1 MSMKPTIPKG
11 TRDYHPEIVLKRNYI
26 IDIIRDV
33 FTKYGY
39 LEIQTPSFEKRETLS
54 GKYGNEGDRLIF
66 NILNSGEKVRKADI
80 KALNENKTT
89 EFINSISEK
98 ALRYDLTVPLARYVS
113 QHQNEIKFP
122 FRRFQIQNVW
132 RADRPQKGRYQEF
145 TQCDADI
152 IGSDSTYL
160 EYEMIQMYS
169 NVFKN
174 LGFQKIQ
181 IKVNHREILSSICR
195 KIELNDNFIDFVT
208 ILDKLNKIGSE
219 KVIYEL
225 KDKLGLKD
233 KFCPLLNQIFESN
246 NSSQALSL
254 INEQF
259 IDNDNSKKAF
269 SELKTLF
276 DLTLNNKFDVLLDLT
291 LARGLDYYTGVIYEV
306 VSITNS
312 EIGSIGGGG
321 RYKNLTERFNANN
334 LSGIGISFGLERIYH
349 LMDDNNLFP
358 EEIKSPNDILVVN
371 FGYEFIHD
379 ISYVV
384 SQLRTL
390 RNVSVYPD
398 FVKLSK
404 QFTYADKNKYS
415 HVLIYG
421 KEEAQEK
428 IIKIKNLK
436 TGEENKHN
444 LDDSITKYK
453 LK

>member
-1 MSMKPTIPKG
+1 MKPTIPKG

-26 IDIIRDV
+26 TDIIRDV

-145 TQCDADI
+145 TQCDADV

-160 EYEMIQMYS
+160 EHEMIQMYS

-195 KIELNDNFIDFVT
+195 KIELSDNFIDFVT

-306 VSITNS
+306 VSLTNS

-358 EEIKSPNDILVVN
+358 DEITSPNDILVIN
-371 FGYEFIHD
+371 FGNEFIHD
-379 ISYVV
+379 ISIIVNE
-384 SQLRTL
+384 LRTE
-390 RNVSVYPD
+390 RNVSIYPD

-404 QFTYADKNKYS
+404 QFTYADKNKYNY
-415 HVLIYG
+415 VLIYG
-421 KEEAQEK
+421 KEEAEEK
-428 IIKIKNLK
+428 VIKIKNLK
-436 TGEENKHN
+436 TGDENKHK
-444 LDDSITKYK
+444 LDDSIKNYK
-453 LK
+453 F

>member
-1 MSMKPTIPKG
+1 MKPTIPKG

-80 KALNENKTT
+80 KALNENKIT

-145 TQCDADI
+145 TQCDADV

-225 KDKLGLKD
+225 KNKLGLKD

-246 NSSQALSL
+246 NSSQSLSL

-306 VSITNS
+306 VSLTNS

-358 EEIKSPNDILVVN
+358 EEITSPNDILIIN
-371 FGYEFIHD
+371 FGNEFIHD
-379 ISYVV
+379 ISFIVNE
-384 SQLRTL
+384 LRTE
-390 RNVSVYPD
+390 RNVSIYPD

-404 QFTYADKNKYS
+404 QFTYADKNKYNY
-415 HVLIYG
+415 VLIYG
-421 KEEAQEK
+421 KEEAEEK
-428 IIKIKNLK
+428 VIKIKNLK
-436 TGEENKHN
+436 TGDENKHK
-444 LDDSITKYK
+444 LDDSIKNYK
-453 LK
+453 F

>member
-26 IDIIRDV
+26 TDIIRDV

-80 KALNENKTT
+80 KALNENKIT

-145 TQCDADI
+145 TQCDADV

-160 EYEMIQMYS
+160 EHEMIQMYS

-195 KIELNDNFIDFVT
+195 KIELSDNFIDFVT

-246 NSSQALSL
+246 NSSHALSL

-306 VSITNS
+306 VSLTNS

-358 EEIKSPNDILVVN
+358 DEITSPNDILVIN
-371 FGYEFIHD
+371 FGNEFIHD
-379 ISYVV
+379 ISIIVNE
-384 SQLRTL
+384 LRTE
-390 RNVSVYPD
+390 RNVSIYPD

-404 QFTYADKNKYS
+404 QFTYADKNKYNY
-415 HVLIYG
+415 VLIYG
-421 KEEAQEK
+421 KEEAEEK

-436 TGEENKHN
+436 TGDENKHK
-444 LDDSITKYK
+444 LDDSIKNYK
-453 LK
+453 F

>member
-26 IDIIRDV
+26 INIIRDV

-145 TQCDADI
+145 TQCDADV

-246 NSSQALSL
+246 NSSQALSI

-276 DLTLNNKFDVLLDLT
+276 DLTLNNKFDILLDLT

-306 VSITNS
+306 VSLTNS

-334 LSGIGISFGLERIYH
+334 LSGIGISFGLERMYH

-358 EEIKSPNDILVVN
+358 EEITSPNDILIIN
-371 FGYEFIHD
+371 FGNEFIHD
-379 ISYVV
+379 ISFIVNE
-384 SQLRTL
+384 LRTE
-390 RNVSVYPD
+390 RNVSIYPD

-404 QFTYADKNKYS
+404 QFTYADKNKYNY
-415 HVLIYG
+415 VLIYG
-421 KEEAQEK
+421 KEEAEEK
-428 IIKIKNLK
+428 VIKIKNLK
-436 TGEENKHN
+436 TGDENKHK
-444 LDDSITKYK
+444 LDDSIKNYK
-453 LK
+453 F

>member
-1 MSMKPTIPKG
+1 MKPTIPKG

-26 IDIIRDV
+26 TDIIRDV

-80 KALNENKTT
+80 KALNENKIT

-145 TQCDADI
+145 TQCDADV

-269 SELKTLF
+269 SELKTLL

-306 VSITNS
+306 VSLTNS

-358 EEIKSPNDILVVN
+358 DEITSPNDILVIN
-371 FGYEFIHD
+371 FGNEFIHD
-379 ISYVV
+379 ISIIVNE
-384 SQLRTL
+384 LRTE
-390 RNVSVYPD
+390 RNVSIYPD

-404 QFTYADKNKYS
+404 QFTYADKNKYNY
-415 HVLIYG
+415 VLIYG
-421 KEEAQEK
+421 KEEAEEK
-428 IIKIKNLK
+428 VIKIKNLK
-436 TGEENKHN
+436 TGDENKHK
-444 LDDSITKYK
+444 LDDSIKNYK
-453 LK
+453 F

>member
-1 MSMKPTIPKG
+1 MKPTIPKG

-26 IDIIRDV
+26 TDIIRDV

-145 TQCDADI
+145 TQCDADV

-195 KIELNDNFIDFVT
+195 KIELSDNFIDFVT

-306 VSITNS
+306 VSLTNS

-358 EEIKSPNDILVVN
+358 DEITSPNDILVIN
-371 FGYEFIHD
+371 FGNEFIHD
-379 ISYVV
+379 ISIIVNE
-384 SQLRTL
+384 LRTE
-390 RNVSVYPD
+390 RNVSIYPD

-404 QFTYADKNKYS
+404 QFTYADKNKYNY
-415 HVLIYG
+415 VLIYG
-421 KEEAQEK
+421 KEEAEEK
-428 IIKIKNLK
+428 VIKIKNLK
-436 TGEENKHN
+436 TGDENKHK
-444 LDDSITKYK
+444 LDDSIKNYK
-453 LK
+453 F

>member
-1 MSMKPTIPKG
+1 MKPTIPKG

-80 KALNENKTT
+80 KALNQNKTT

-145 TQCDADI
+145 TQCDADV
-152 IGSDSTYL
+152 IGSDSTFL
-160 EYEMIQMYS
+160 EHEMIQMYS

-306 VSITNS
+306 VSLTNS

-358 EEIKSPNDILVVN
+358 DEITSPNDILVIN
-371 FGYEFIHD
+371 FGNEFIHD
-379 ISYVV
+379 ISIIVNE
-384 SQLRTL
+384 LRTE
-390 RNVSVYPD
+390 RNVSIYPD

-404 QFTYADKNKYS
+404 QFTYADKNKYNY
-415 HVLIYG
+415 VLIYG
-421 KEEAQEK
+421 KEEAEEK
-428 IIKIKNLK
+428 VIKIKNLK
-436 TGEENKHN
+436 TGDENKHK
-444 LDDSITKYK
+444 LDDSIKNYK
-453 LK
+453 F

>member
-1 MSMKPTIPKG
+1 MSIKPTIPKG

-39 LEIQTPSFEKRETLS
+39 LEIQTPSFEKRETLA

-66 NILNSGEKVRKADI
+66 NILNSGEKVRKADL
-80 KALNENKTT
+80 KALNDNKTT
-89 EFINSISEK
+89 EFINSISDK

-122 FRRFQIQNVW
+122 FKRFQIQNVW

-145 TQCDADI
+145 TQCDADV
-152 IGSDSTYL
+152 IGSDSSYL
-160 EYEMIQMYS
+160 EYEMIQMYF

-219 KVIYEL
+219 KVIYQL

-233 KFCPLLNQIFESN
+233 KFCPLLKQIFESR

-259 IDNDNSKKAF
+259 IDNDNSKKAYE
-269 SELKTLF
+269 ELKNLF
-276 DLTLNNKFDVLLDLT
+276 DLTLNNKSDVLLDLT
-291 LARGLDYYTGVIYEV
+291 LARGLDYYTGIICEV
-306 VSITNS
+306 VSLTNS
-312 EIGSIGGGG
+312 EIG
-321 RYKNLTERFNANN
+321 
-334 LSGIGISFGLERIYH
+334 
-349 LMDDNNLFP
+349 
-358 EEIKSPNDILVVN
+358 
-371 FGYEFIHD
+371 
-379 ISYVV
+379 
-384 SQLRTL
+384 
-390 RNVSVYPD
+390 
-398 FVKLSK
+398 
-404 QFTYADKNKYS
+404 
-415 HVLIYG
+415 
-421 KEEAQEK
+421 
-428 IIKIKNLK
+428 
-436 TGEENKHN
+436 
-444 LDDSITKYK
+444 
-453 LK
+453 

>member
-1 MSMKPTIPKG
+1 MSMKPSIPKG

-66 NILNSGEKVRKADI
+66 NILNSGEKVRKADVS
-80 KALNENKTT
+80 ALDENKITK
-89 EFINSISEK
+89 FINSISEK

-122 FRRFQIQNVW
+122 FKRFQIQNVW

-145 TQCDADI
+145 TQCDADV

-160 EYEMIQMYS
+160 EFEMIQMYS

-174 LGFQKIQ
+174 LGFEKVQ
-181 IKVNHREILSSICR
+181 IKVNHREILASICR
-195 KIELNDNFIDFVT
+195 KIELNDNFLDFVT
-208 ILDKLNKIGSE
+208 ILDKLDKIGSE
-219 KVIYEL
+219 KVINEL
-225 KDKLGLKD
+225 KDILGLKD
-233 KFCPLLNQIFESN
+233 KFIPLLNEIFKSN
-246 NSSQALSL
+246 NSSQILSL
-254 INEQF
+254 INKEF

-269 SELKTLF
+269 NQLKTLF
-276 DLTLNNKFDVLLDLT
+276 DLTSNNTIDVSFDLT

-306 VSITNS
+306 VSLTNT

-349 LMDDNNLFP
+349 LMDDNNMFP
-358 EEIKSPNDILVVN
+358 EEIKSPNDILVII
-371 FGYEFIHD
+371 FGDEFIHD
-379 ISYVV
+379 ISFVV
-384 SQLRTL
+384 NQLRAS
-390 RNVSVYPD
+390 RSVLIYPD

-404 QFTYADKNKYS
+404 QFTYADKNKFNY
-415 HVLIYG
+415 VLIYG
-421 KEEAQEK
+421 KEEAEK
-428 IIKIKNLK
+428 NVIKIKNLK
-436 TGEENKHN
+436 TGDENKHK
-444 LDDSITKYK
+444 LDDSIKNYK
-453 LK
+453 F

>member
-1 MSMKPTIPKG
+1 MKPTIPKG

-26 IDIIRDV
+26 TDIIRDV

-80 KALNENKTT
+80 KALNQNKTT

-145 TQCDADI
+145 TQCDADV

-160 EYEMIQMYS
+160 EHEMIQMYS

-195 KIELNDNFIDFVT
+195 KIELSDNFIDFVT

-276 DLTLNNKFDVLLDLT
+276 DLTLNNKFDVLLDLS

-306 VSITNS
+306 VSLTNS

-358 EEIKSPNDILVVN
+358 DEITSPNDILVIN
-371 FGYEFIHD
+371 FGNEFIHD
-379 ISYVV
+379 ISIIVNE
-384 SQLRTL
+384 LRTE
-390 RNVSVYPD
+390 RNVSIYPD

-404 QFTYADKNKYS
+404 QFTYADKNKYNY
-415 HVLIYG
+415 VLIYG
-421 KEEAQEK
+421 KEEAEEK
-428 IIKIKNLK
+428 VIKIKNLK
-436 TGEENKHN
+436 TGDENKHK
-444 LDDSITKYK
+444 LDDSIKNYK
-453 LK
+453 F